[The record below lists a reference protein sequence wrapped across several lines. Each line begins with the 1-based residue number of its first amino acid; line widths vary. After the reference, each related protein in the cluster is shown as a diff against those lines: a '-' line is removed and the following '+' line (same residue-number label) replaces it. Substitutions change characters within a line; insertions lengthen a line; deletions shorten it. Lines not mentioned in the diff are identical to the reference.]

1 MDNLTFIK
9 LQGFRMSLNAATLE
23 REHIIDGLL
32 ASLISRQNA
41 FLLGEPGTGKSDL
54 VRAICG
60 GISGANYFGYLLT
73 PTTDPSEI
81 FGPVAVTKLLQD
93 EYSRD
98 VEGYLPSAH
107 IGFLDEMF
115 RGSSAI
121 LNSLLM
127 LLNERTFNNGKEFL
141 QTPIESIIAA
151 TNSWPEEESLQAFA
165 DRFLFRP
172 TVLPL
177 RKPVSKRTLDS
188 WGLGISKRPKVE
200 KNLCLDDLKKLQEAA
215 ESIKISPEFLDKF
228 NSVWELLQ
236 QRSITISDRRR
247 VQILKFLK
255 AWAIV
260 QGDDEL
266 YPEHMHNSLI
276 HIVYRSEEDQ
286 LTIKEILEQ
295 EVPTVEGI
303 LATAKRAASGI
314 LSEYTAT
321 SHRFKSKGLSD
332 LNEFVMFLRR
342 CHKDMDTIKAKV
354 SEILDDDKK
363 RISVSTRADGVK
375 LIQSLENHSATF
387 AKAINEF
394 SR

>member
-1 MDNLTFIK
+1 MNNKTFVK
-9 LQGFRMSLNAATLE
+9 LQTFRSWLNVANLE
-23 REHIIDGLL
+23 REEIVDGLL

-54 VRAICG
+54 VRSICK

-73 PTTDPSEI
+73 PTTDPSEV

-98 VEGYLPSAH
+98 VDGYLPSAH

-127 LLNERTFNNGKEFL
+127 LLNERTFNNGKEYI
-141 QTPIESIIAA
+141 QTPIESIVAA

-177 RKPVSKRTLDS
+177 KKPSSKRILDQ
-188 WGLGISKRPKVE
+188 WALGIEKRPTIGE
-200 KNLCLDDLKKLQEAA
+200 YLTLEELKELQESA
-215 ESIKISPEFLDKF
+215 ENIKISDEFLDKF
-228 NSVWELLQ
+228 GSVWDMLQ

-255 AWAIV
+255 AWAVV
-260 QGDDEL
+260 QGDSEL
-266 YPEHMHNSLI
+266 YPEHMHNSI
-276 HIVYRSEEDQ
+276 THIVYRTEEDK
-286 LTIKEILEQ
+286 LTIKETLDQ
-295 EVPTVEGI
+295 EIPTADNI
-303 LATAKRAASGI
+303 LATAKRAAAGI

-321 SHRFKSKGLSD
+321 AHRFKSKGLQD
-332 LNEFVMFLRR
+332 LNEYVIFLRR
-342 CHKDMDTIKAKV
+342 CHKDIDTIKTKV
-354 SEILDDDKK
+354 SEVLDDDKK
-363 RISVSTRADGVK
+363 RMGAKTRTDGVK
-375 LIQSLENHSATF
+375 LIQSLETHSATF

-394 SR
+394 SK